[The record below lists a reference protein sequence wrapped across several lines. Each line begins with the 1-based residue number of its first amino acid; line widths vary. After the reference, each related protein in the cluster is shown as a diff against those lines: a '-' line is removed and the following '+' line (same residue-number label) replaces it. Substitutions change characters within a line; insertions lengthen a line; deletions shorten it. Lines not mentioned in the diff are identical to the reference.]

1 MGGNPL
7 ENVENVLDKHLAN
20 LSEGVRGYKQALEKF
35 VIGSQ
40 KVLEHFENFF
50 REFLATFE
58 NYKFFLEGC
67 LYPTSMCRNCIP

>member
-7 ENVENVLDKHLAN
+7 ENVENVLGKHLAN

-40 KVLEHFENFF
+40 RVLEHFGNLL
-50 REFLATFE
+50 REYLQLLKIT
-58 NYKFFLEGC
+58 NI
-67 LYPTSMCRNCIP
+67 S